1 MGVFW
6 EMSESVWNQRR
17 SGRVL
22 LSSEGPVG
30 SLVDAF
36 LGAPSSS
43 SLAARPA
50 RVVAP
55 LRSLLVTVLL
65 QAGWSRAQKQ
75 MAGTVEC
82 LHYLLSLEIFSLL
95 EWNFSNEIFFLKT
108 KVFHESVVDQLP
120 HISGSVV
127 AVQLLRCVLTLQPHG
142 LHHAR
147 LPCPSP
153 APGAYQRVGIFSSC
167 LACPLTRQTE
177 EVPFPPPFVCHFN

>member
-1 MGVFW
+1 MCEAMGAFW

-50 RVVAP
+50 RVVVP
-55 LRSLLVTVLL
+55 LCSLLVTALL

-82 LHYLLSLEIFSLL
+82 LHYLLSLEIISLL
-95 EWNFSNEIFFLKT
+95 E
-108 KVFHESVVDQLP
+108 
-120 HISGSVV
+120 
-127 AVQLLRCVLTLQPHG
+127 
-142 LHHAR
+142 
-147 LPCPSP
+147 
-153 APGAYQRVGIFSSC
+153 
-167 LACPLTRQTE
+167 
-177 EVPFPPPFVCHFN
+177 